1 MFCRLLTLLL
11 NWDPYSCLLLYTQ
24 WRARCFSPFLPSL
37 DIFSF
42 WQCRCS
48 FRPLLDYHLQASQG
62 TRSLH
67 KSPLISTAMPW
78 VGMTWTFQISTLE
91 NRKSKP
97 READS
102 SHESPEEN
110 SMCLPEL
117 LGTPLIV
124 SAGVGGPCISSV
136 RCALLAVWWDRWCS
150 LGVFLPGMLM
160 SLVILNWHVQAP
172 DSRLWI
178 KRNVRHLE
186 GTMKD
191 QPLASLNHGSCCSP
205 RWGGRALRAEGSWE
219 WECVSWGYTC
229 PFALFFPKMPASP
242 AQNDGR
248 CPAPLVHEQTLL
260 NAMEMIIIPR
270 PEYFTFSGL
279 QEY

>member
-48 FRPLLDYHLQASQG
+48 FRPLLGYHLQASQC

-117 LGTPLIV
+117 LGTPLII
-124 SAGVGGPCISSV
+124 SAGVGGPCVSSV
-136 RCALLAVWWDRWCS
+136 RCALLAVWWDRGCS
-150 LGVFLPGMLM
+150 LGAFLPGMLM
-160 SLVILNWHVQAP
+160 SLVILNWRVQAP

-191 QPLASLNHGSCCSP
+191 QPLASLTTVAVVPQGEE
-205 RWGGRALRAEGSWE
+205 GGRLGQRAAENESVSHGGTLVTLDCSSLKCQPALHRMMDDAPPHR
-219 WECVSWGYTC
+219 YTSKPC
-229 PFALFFPKMPASP
+229 LMQWKW
-242 AQNDGR
+242 
-248 CPAPLVHEQTLL
+248 
-260 NAMEMIIIPR
+260 
-270 PEYFTFSGL
+270 
-279 QEY
+279 